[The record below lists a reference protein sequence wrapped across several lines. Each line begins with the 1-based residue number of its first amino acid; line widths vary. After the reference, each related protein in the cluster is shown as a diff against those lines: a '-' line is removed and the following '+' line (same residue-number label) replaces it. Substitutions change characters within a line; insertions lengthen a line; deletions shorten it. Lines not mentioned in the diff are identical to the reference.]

1 MDETGSLVSSGAGM
15 IHVIR
20 VFYLI
25 VDVASFSVPFI
36 SLDIRFTFFF
46 FVCVLLFFP
55 LRFGS
60 VLAWLLVV
68 HLLFLSSL
76 FSNLVTG

>member
-15 IHVIR
+15 IHVIE
-20 VFYLI
+20 FYLI